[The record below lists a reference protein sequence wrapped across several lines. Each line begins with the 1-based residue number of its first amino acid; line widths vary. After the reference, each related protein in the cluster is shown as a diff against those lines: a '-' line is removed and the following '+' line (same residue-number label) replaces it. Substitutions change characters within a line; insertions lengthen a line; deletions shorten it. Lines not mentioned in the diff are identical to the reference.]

1 MIEGSSQGITL
12 KNILIT
18 GGARSGKSQYAQEL
32 ATNSGGAVLFV
43 ATAIA
48 GDQEMRQRI
57 EQHRRSRPASWQTL
71 EVSTHVGDAIS
82 RNIGPAQVVI
92 VDCITLLINY
102 IFSKYGDTTGE
113 GIDAHLVENEVVAE
127 VGELVECCHRVA
139 AGFIIVTNEV
149 GTGLVPADRISRL
162 YRDLLGKANQL
173 LAQQLDEVLLMVAGL
188 PVLIKPA
195 PR

>member
-1 MIEGSSQGITL
+1 M
-12 KNILIT
+12 KNTLIT

-32 ATNSGGAVLFV
+32 AANSGAAVLFV

-57 EQHRRSRPASWQTL
+57 EQHRRSRPASWRTL

-82 RNIGPAQVVI
+82 RNIGSAQVVI

-102 IFSKYGDTTGE
+102 IFSKYGGTAGE
-113 GIDAHLVENEVVAE
+113 D
-127 VGELVECCHRVA
+127 GEDI
-139 AGFIIVTNEV
+139 GFIIVTNEI

-195 PR
+195 LR